1 VQIGDLGQPHVQNLA
16 EELLKGNRLVGSF
29 LFDGP
34 SGVGKEAMAI
44 ELGRVLNCRTVGG
57 CAPRGLFRTTP
68 VADPI
73 DDELCASCKRFVHLR
88 HPDLHLIFPVPTNYW
103 EKEPDKIAEIYRE
116 KARNPYYKPVVSHA
130 DFDRPLGIAA
140 ETLRSDV
147 LPAVQRKPVEATY
160 KVIVISDADL
170 MAFGI
175 GNLLLK
181 TLEEPP
187 DHCLLIITSSV
198 PERLL
203 PTIRSRCQRIRFAP
217 LSPNWMV
224 PRLELL
230 HGKKASEARIAAMLS
245 QGSMLTAERTF
256 GGVFEGVRT
265 RAIHILQAAG
275 RSDTL
280 DLLEMAN
287 EIAREFSKNRHLYP
301 LLLRLVS
308 TAARDALMVTESVHV
323 GAPRRSTRAT
333 TGSIVAKGVIP
344 LVNEDRQREIEECA
358 RGFDSRGLQA
368 VIRRSEEAER
378 QIAGYA
384 HAELALSSMFLSLAR
399 ESHKARVQVAAS
411 PGTGSRRA
419 PRGNTKGTA

>member
-1 VQIGDLGQPHVQNLA
+1 MQIGDLGHPRVQNLA
-16 EELLKGNRLVGSF
+16 RELLQGNRLVGSF

-44 ELGRVLNCRTVGG
+44 ELGRLLHCETVGA
-57 CAPRGLFRTTP
+57 CAPRGLFRKEP
-68 VADPI
+68 VADRL
-73 DDELCASCKRFVHLR
+73 DDDMCSSCKRFVHLR
-88 HPDLHLIFPVPTNYW
+88 HPDLHVVFPVPTHYW
-103 EKEPDKIAEIYRE
+103 EKEPDKIAEIYRS
-116 KARNPYYKPVVSHA
+116 KAANPYYKPVVSHP

-140 ETLRSDV
+140 ETLRSEV
-147 LPAVQRKPVEATY
+147 LPAVQRKPVQARF
-160 KVIVISDADL
+160 KVIVLSDADL

-187 DHCLLIITSSV
+187 DDCLLVLTSSV
-198 PERLL
+198 PDRLL
-203 PTIRSRCQRIRFAP
+203 PTIRSRCQQIRFAP
-217 LSPNWMV
+217 LLPEWMV

-230 HGKKASEARIAAMLS
+230 HAKKTSEARVAAMLS

-256 GGVFEGVRT
+256 TGVFEEVRE
-265 RAIHILQAAG
+265 RAISILQAAG

-287 EIAREFSKNRHLYP
+287 DTARAFSKNRHLYP

-308 TAARDALMVTESVHV
+308 TVARDALLVSESVPV
-323 GAPRRSTRAT
+323 GIPTKGAAVAK
-333 TGSIVAKGVIP
+333 GSSASKGVIP
-344 LVNEDRQREIEECA
+344 LVNADKQREIQECA
-358 RGFDSRGLQA
+358 SGFGSRGLQA

-399 ESHKARVQVAAS
+399 ESHKARMQN
-411 PGTGSRRA
+411 PDQNSRKER
-419 PRGNTKGTA
+419 RDV